1 MFPRGE
7 GATVRLFAREPIEP
21 ASPVSTTLPPN
32 TFTNRSLLAFRIE
45 PAARIV
51 TKFGEYAVSMIASA
65 DPFTLPGSSD
75 GFTELTARAVLVA
88 FGSRFKTSGQP
99 PPLDPLAAPPTT
111 LPLCIDTLPPL
122 VTDPT

>member
-65 DPFTLPGSSD
+65 DPFTLPDSSD
-75 GFTELTARAVLVA
+75 RFTELSARAVLVA
-88 FGSRFKTSGQP
+88 FGSRFKTSGQTP
-99 PPLDPLAAPPTT
+99 PIGPVASSSTMLPVWIEHVAA
-111 LPLCIDTLPPL
+111 LGSD
-122 VTDPT
+122 